1 MINGSPKFDG
11 LAIGSI
17 EVDFTK
23 QTIQLKAVAG
33 FINTATGDTHGWT
46 RGEGGIWST
55 ETLQKLQELREAME
69 KDLARLHFEGA
80 VKKES
85 KVLDQGTAG
94 IGEFLGDA
102 PSV

>member
-11 LAIGSI
+11 LAIGNI
-17 EVDFTK
+17 EADFTK

-33 FINTATGDTHGWT
+33 FVNTTTGDTHGWT
-46 RGEGGIWST
+46 RGEGGVWST
-55 ETLQKLQELREAME
+55 DTLQRLKELREAME
-69 KDLARLHFEGA
+69 RDLANLHFEGA
-80 VKKES
+80 VKKEA
-85 KVLDQGTAG
+85 KVLDQGSPG